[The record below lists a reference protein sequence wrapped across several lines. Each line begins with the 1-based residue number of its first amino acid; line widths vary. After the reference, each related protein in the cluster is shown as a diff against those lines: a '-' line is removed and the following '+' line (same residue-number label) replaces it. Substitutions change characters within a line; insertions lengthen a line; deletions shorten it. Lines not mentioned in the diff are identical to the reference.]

1 MGYKE
6 IQRVMCSKSNSTN
19 TSDYMVFEFLGA
31 LTDRVYVNYGQAQI
45 KAAIE
50 ANPYIGNVS
59 VYFPNYSN
67 DSVTS
72 ACWPAVDA
80 DWGGFTVQFDT
91 EFGDLPMLDS
101 LYDTDVVVKEMK
113 KGQNV
118 SKRVV
123 LVLVATGLCLCRA
136 VSSVR
141 NASPALPYSSVIS
154 LLLCC

>member
-1 MGYKE
+1 
-6 IQRVMCSKSNSTN
+6 
-19 TSDYMVFEFLGA
+19 MVFEFLGA

-123 LVLVATGLCLCRA
+123 LVLVATGLCLCCV
-136 VSSVR
+136 VSSIR
-141 NASPALPYSSVIS
+141 ITT
-154 LLLCC
+154 